1 MLLNSKSINNDI
13 LKQASAFFSTI
24 HIQQSLSLLNRGE
37 VTISFK
43 KGSMDRFLIV
53 TGICNDRGDQ
63 ETKIVYKKRLE
74 DVEGETPF
82 TTTCTCDHW
91 TEEKNCPHGA
101 ALLLLI
107 LLEEMSNE
115 FENDSYQIE
124 QGKEH
129 RPPSHLGVGVAQ
141 FGTIIKSPS
150 KLINS
155 GQKRLILAL
164 AIA

>member
-74 DVEGETPF
+74 DMEGETPF

-115 FENDSYQIE
+115 FENDSSICIKPHFCPFRIIFADVYF
-124 QGKEH
+124 
-129 RPPSHLGVGVAQ
+129 GVLTPILTKFFV
-141 FGTIIKSPS
+141 T
-150 KLINS
+150 NS
-155 GQKRLILAL
+155 E
-164 AIA
+164 